1 MRTTLRDSAPDLNPM
16 IDTKLWQN
24 PCWLSF
30 RTNFIA
36 HHFNQP
42 LYDWI
47 QRRYRLTPPEHVVLY
62 ALGLKQ
68 GITADDIAAS
78 SSRPKNTLSRAV
90 NSLLRKKLVLRKQD
104 QADRRRLSLYLTR
117 SGRRIFEDTVP
128 RLVAREQ
135 AMAAALTPA
144 EQQELNRLLTKI
156 ILEQIATGRQ
166 PSERRHSM
174 TRTAAYLARTAIAA
188 ALLAASS
195 SLVLAQTL
203 TIGVRGGPDSID
215 PHFTATGTHAEAL
228 KHLYDTLVWSGDGLE
243 IEPRLAESWKAV
255 DPTDLGVQAAARREI
270 P

>member
-1 MRTTLRDSAPDLNPM
+1 MRESLKRVRERTRHENADDASPGLNSM
-16 IDTKLWQN
+16 VGTKLWQN

-62 ALGLKQ
+62 ALGLKE

-90 NSLLRKKLVLRKQD
+90 NSLLRKKLLLRKQD

-117 SGRRIFEDTVP
+117 SGRRIFDDTVP

-135 AMAAALTPA
+135 AMVAALTPS
-144 EQQELNRLLTKI
+144 EQQVLNSLLTKI
-156 ILEQIATGRQ
+156 ILNK
-166 PSERRHSM
+166 
-174 TRTAAYLARTAIAA
+174 
-188 ALLAASS
+188 
-195 SLVLAQTL
+195 AQ
-203 TIGVRGGPDSID
+203 
-215 PHFTATGTHAEAL
+215 
-228 KHLYDTLVWSGDGLE
+228 W
-243 IEPRLAESWKAV
+243 
-255 DPTDLGVQAAARREI
+255 PTTVGKETT

>member
-1 MRTTLRDSAPDLNPM
+1 VSSFCLDPIVGSSMRESLKRIRERARHENADDASPGLNSM
-16 IDTKLWQN
+16 VGTKLWQN

-47 QRRYRLTPPEHVVLY
+47 QRRYRLTAPEHVVLY
-62 ALGLKQ
+62 ALGLKE

-90 NSLLRKKLVLRKQD
+90 NSLLRKKLLLRKQD

-117 SGRRIFEDTVP
+117 SGRRIFDDTVP

-135 AMAAALTPA
+135 AMVAALTPS
-144 EQQELNRLLTKI
+144 EQQVLNGLLTRI
-156 ILEQIATGRQ
+156 ILNK
-166 PSERRHSM
+166 
-174 TRTAAYLARTAIAA
+174 
-188 ALLAASS
+188 
-195 SLVLAQTL
+195 AQ
-203 TIGVRGGPDSID
+203 
-215 PHFTATGTHAEAL
+215 
-228 KHLYDTLVWSGDGLE
+228 W
-243 IEPRLAESWKAV
+243 
-255 DPTDLGVQAAARREI
+255 PTTVGKETT

>member
-1 MRTTLRDSAPDLNPM
+1 MLENLKRHERAHDDARDSDLNPM
-16 IDTKLWQN
+16 IGTKLWQN

-104 QADRRRLSLYLTR
+104 QSDRRRLSLYLTR

-144 EQQELNRLLTKI
+144 EQQQLNRLLTKI
-156 ILEQIATGRQ
+156 ILSKSNWPAT
-166 PSERRHSM
+166 
-174 TRTAAYLARTAIAA
+174 
-188 ALLAASS
+188 
-195 SLVLAQTL
+195 V
-203 TIGVRGGPDSID
+203 
-215 PHFTATGTHAEAL
+215 
-228 KHLYDTLVWSGDGLE
+228 
-243 IEPRLAESWKAV
+243 
-255 DPTDLGVQAAARREI
+255 
-270 P
+270 

>member
-1 MRTTLRDSAPDLNPM
+1 MRENLKRHERAHDLRDSAPDLNPM
-16 IDTKLWQN
+16 VGTKLWQN

-104 QADRRRLSLYLTR
+104 QSDRRRLSLYLTR
-117 SGRRIFEDTVP
+117 SGRKIFEDTVP

-135 AMAAALTPA
+135 AMAAALSPA
-144 EQQELNRLLTKI
+144 EQRELNRLLTKI
-156 ILEQIATGRQ
+156 ILSKSNWPAT
-166 PSERRHSM
+166 
-174 TRTAAYLARTAIAA
+174 
-188 ALLAASS
+188 
-195 SLVLAQTL
+195 V
-203 TIGVRGGPDSID
+203 
-215 PHFTATGTHAEAL
+215 
-228 KHLYDTLVWSGDGLE
+228 
-243 IEPRLAESWKAV
+243 
-255 DPTDLGVQAAARREI
+255 
-270 P
+270 

>member
-1 MRTTLRDSAPDLNPM
+1 MLENLKRQERAHDDERDSDLNPM
-16 IDTKLWQN
+16 IGTKLWQN

-104 QADRRRLSLYLTR
+104 QSDRRRLSLYLTR

-144 EQQELNRLLTKI
+144 EQQQLNRLLTKI
-156 ILEQIATGRQ
+156 ILSKSNWPAT
-166 PSERRHSM
+166 
-174 TRTAAYLARTAIAA
+174 
-188 ALLAASS
+188 
-195 SLVLAQTL
+195 V
-203 TIGVRGGPDSID
+203 
-215 PHFTATGTHAEAL
+215 
-228 KHLYDTLVWSGDGLE
+228 
-243 IEPRLAESWKAV
+243 
-255 DPTDLGVQAAARREI
+255 
-270 P
+270 

>member
-1 MRTTLRDSAPDLNPM
+1 MRENLKRNSDRPGSDRPGSGRVQQDNAGDAASGLHPM
-16 IDTKLWQN
+16 IGTKLWQN

-47 QRRYRLTPPEHVVLY
+47 TRRYKLTAPEHVVLY
-62 ALGLKQ
+62 ALGLKE

-78 SSRPKNTLSRAV
+78 SARPKNTLSRAV

-135 AMAAALTPA
+135 AMMAGVLTPS
-144 EQQELNRLLTKI
+144 EQQALNRLLTKI
-156 ILEQIATGRQ
+156 ILSKSQWPAT
-166 PSERRHSM
+166 
-174 TRTAAYLARTAIAA
+174 
-188 ALLAASS
+188 
-195 SLVLAQTL
+195 V
-203 TIGVRGGPDSID
+203 
-215 PHFTATGTHAEAL
+215 
-228 KHLYDTLVWSGDGLE
+228 
-243 IEPRLAESWKAV
+243 
-255 DPTDLGVQAAARREI
+255 
-270 P
+270 

>member
-1 MRTTLRDSAPDLNPM
+1 MRENLKRTERVPQDLSREAPDLHPM
-16 IDTKLWQN
+16 IGTKLWQN

-47 QRRYRLTPPEHVVLY
+47 QRRYRLTAPEHVVLY
-62 ALGLKQ
+62 ALGLKE

-117 SGRRIFEDTVP
+117 SGRKIFEDTVP

-135 AMAAALTPA
+135 AMAAALTPT
-144 EQQELNRLLTKI
+144 EQQVLNRLLTKV
-156 ILEQIATGRQ
+156 ILSKSQWPAT
-166 PSERRHSM
+166 
-174 TRTAAYLARTAIAA
+174 
-188 ALLAASS
+188 
-195 SLVLAQTL
+195 V
-203 TIGVRGGPDSID
+203 
-215 PHFTATGTHAEAL
+215 
-228 KHLYDTLVWSGDGLE
+228 
-243 IEPRLAESWKAV
+243 
-255 DPTDLGVQAAARREI
+255 
-270 P
+270 

>member
-1 MRTTLRDSAPDLNPM
+1 MRENLKRHERAHDLRDSAPDLNPM

-62 ALGLKQ
+62 ALGLRQ

-104 QADRRRLSLYLTR
+104 QSDRRRLSLYLTR
-117 SGRRIFEDTVP
+117 SGRKIFEDTVP

-135 AMAAALTPA
+135 AMAAALTPV
-144 EQQELNRLLTKI
+144 EQRELNRLLTKI
-156 ILEQIATGRQ
+156 ILSKSNWPAT
-166 PSERRHSM
+166 
-174 TRTAAYLARTAIAA
+174 
-188 ALLAASS
+188 
-195 SLVLAQTL
+195 V
-203 TIGVRGGPDSID
+203 
-215 PHFTATGTHAEAL
+215 
-228 KHLYDTLVWSGDGLE
+228 
-243 IEPRLAESWKAV
+243 
-255 DPTDLGVQAAARREI
+255 
-270 P
+270 

>member
-1 MRTTLRDSAPDLNPM
+1 MMRENLKRHERVHDDAHDSADLNPM
-16 IDTKLWQN
+16 IGTKLWQN

-104 QADRRRLSLYLTR
+104 QSDRRRLSLYLTR
-117 SGRRIFEDTVP
+117 SGRKIFEDTVP

-135 AMAAALTPA
+135 AMAAVLTPA
-144 EQQELNRLLTKI
+144 EQRELNRLLTKI
-156 ILEQIATGRQ
+156 ILSKSNWPAT
-166 PSERRHSM
+166 
-174 TRTAAYLARTAIAA
+174 
-188 ALLAASS
+188 
-195 SLVLAQTL
+195 V
-203 TIGVRGGPDSID
+203 
-215 PHFTATGTHAEAL
+215 
-228 KHLYDTLVWSGDGLE
+228 
-243 IEPRLAESWKAV
+243 
-255 DPTDLGVQAAARREI
+255 
-270 P
+270 